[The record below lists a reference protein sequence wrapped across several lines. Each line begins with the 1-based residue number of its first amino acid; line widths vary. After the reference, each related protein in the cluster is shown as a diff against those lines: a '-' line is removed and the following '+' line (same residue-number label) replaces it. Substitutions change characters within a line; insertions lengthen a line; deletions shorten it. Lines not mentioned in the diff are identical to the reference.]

1 MTDTAPASDTVLGDR
16 ALGWL
21 RFLHR
26 KATTPDDWSAAGHP
40 APWWDDRSTP
50 PVLNFA
56 RFDLSESSYAVPMMA
71 DVTPAWREVY
81 VEIMDGLLAR
91 HTTHWAAI
99 DWLTQIGHDPDRANY
114 PEEMVRL
121 WLPQHL
127 AGEYDMPG
135 WTANGVEPWGL
146 APDPVGAEGNL
157 FLQGLVQPVA
167 RLPRL
172 RVGRPPV
179 ERAVRRD
186 GAGGGELLLDPRRHQ
201 RAAHPAVD
209 RAPGGPALR
218 EHQDLAVLP
227 ERGPASGCACTTSS
241 PAALTTGSTT
251 SGWRSPGT
259 ASWASRRRA
268 GRVDGALPRPP
279 RRLHPPGRPP
289 PPGSRWPSTCC
300 PRSRCWPRS
309 STGRRSTRSAGVTPA
324 RPVRSLP
331 DPRFL
336 LLGVVLAREFG
347 DEITLARLTRYASD
361 HFEPGFPGAGLQG
374 SDEFGWG
381 FGLDEPYPRGQLNG
395 LLMMAEIGAPGAWSR
410 VFTQPNLAK
419 FGEPTVCGVDF
430 PRLGI
435 REARNAGGV
444 LHIGSYAGTA
454 AERGGAHVAAGHPA
468 ARRGVLRAAPRRRA
482 LPALARARPAHR
494 PDRPGH
500 RHTPAPAHVVQ
511 HRTRAPRSGS
521 QPRHGRQR
529 RNAYRTRRGR
539 QHRSGH
545 RPQSRCANSLGHR
558 ANPLGP
564 PAHRRR
570 PPSSL
575 RLLLTPPAARHP
587 RPLSA
592 SRGFRQGESGI
603 SSEGRAVQRPQ
614 IGPRLDLSRRLETGV
629 VPTSRKV
636 DLSPV
641 SLRRRPVT
649 RLAQLLVGLVL
660 YGTSMAAQVRSGLGL
675 NPWDVLHQGLAPRF
689 GLELRRGHRTDRGPR
704 AAGLDPAAA
713 APRGGHRG
721 QRGGDR
727 VRGRRGAGPDPDG
740 DRAAPGGSG

>member
-1 MTDTAPASDTVLGDR
+1 MTDTVPASDTVLGDR

-114 PEEMVRL
+114 PEEMVKL

-157 FLQGLVQPVA
+157 FFKGWFNLMLGFHGYVSADRRWNEPFDVTGLEGASFSWTHDGINALLTRQWTERPEGPHCENTKIWPYCLSAAGLGLRMHDILTGGADHWVYDQWLEIARDRFLGITPGGRVEWMALYHDPLADYTHRAGPTAGLSVAIYLLPQEPVLA
-167 RLPRL
+167 EILYRT
-172 RVGRPPV
+172 
-179 ERAVRRD
+179 
-186 GAGGGELLLDPRRHQ
+186 
-201 RAAHPAVD
+201 AVD
-209 RAPGGPALR
+209 KI
-218 EHQDLAVLP
+218 
-227 ERGPASGCACTTSS
+227 
-241 PAALTTGSTT
+241 
-251 SGWRSPGT
+251 GWS
-259 ASWASRRRA
+259 
-268 GRVDGALPRPP
+268 D
-279 RRLHPPGRPP
+279 
-289 PPGSRWPSTCC
+289 
-300 PRSRCWPRS
+300 
-309 STGRRSTRSAGVTPA
+309 PA

-381 FGLDEPYPRGQLNG
+381 FGLGEPYPRGQLNG

-419 FGEPTVCGVDF
+419 FDEPTVCGVDF
-430 PRLGI
+430 PRLGL

-454 AERGGAHVAAGHPA
+454 AERGAPTSLRVTQLPDAASCTLRLDGAPYPRWRVLDPHTVQIDLDIDTHQLQLTWSSTAPGRPDQAAG
-468 ARRGVLRAAPRRRA
+468 
-482 LPALARARPAHR
+482 
-494 PDRPGH
+494 PG
-500 RHTPAPAHVVQ
+500 
-511 HRTRAPRSGS
+511 
-521 QPRHGRQR
+521 
-529 RNAYRTRRGR
+529 
-539 QHRSGH
+539 
-545 RPQSRCANSLGHR
+545 
-558 ANPLGP
+558 
-564 PAHRRR
+564 
-570 PPSSL
+570 
-575 RLLLTPPAARHP
+575 
-587 RPLSA
+587 
-592 SRGFRQGESGI
+592 
-603 SSEGRAVQRPQ
+603 
-614 IGPRLDLSRRLETGV
+614 TGV
-629 VPTSRKV
+629 GAG
-636 DLSPV
+636 
-641 SLRRRPVT
+641 T
-649 RLAQLLVGLVL
+649 RTG
-660 YGTSMAAQVRSGLGL
+660 SGGGGSTG
-675 NPWDVLHQGLAPRF
+675 PA
-689 GLELRRGHRTDRGPR
+689 TGPR
-704 AAGLDPAAA
+704 AGARTASDTAPTPSAPLLTAGV
-713 APRGGHRG
+713 PRPPC
-721 QRGGDR
+721 
-727 VRGRRGAGPDPDG
+727 ACC
-740 DRAAPGGSG
+740 